1 LSISDTR
8 VLVLTPTGYLILPGV
23 FDNIPFHD
31 YRFLWSPASGGA
43 CAIYRDGVF
52 VGSSSGGLPFGGN
65 QFFFGDD
72 TGSIN
77 ARGQITS
84 LRFTQDNTV
93 ATRTGSWGR
102 LKRLYR

>member
-1 LSISDTR
+1 M
-8 VLVLTPTGYLILPGV
+8 VLTPTGYLIFPTV
-23 FDNIPFHD
+23 YDNIPFHD

-52 VGSSSGGLPFGGN
+52 VGSSTGGLAFSGN
-65 QFFFGDD
+65 RVFFGDD
-72 TGSIN
+72 TGSAN
-77 ARGQITS
+77 ARGQISS

-93 ATRTGSWGR
+93 ATPSGSWGR